1 MPVSEFVENLL
12 ETWIAEIETSEKL
25 DAIQQKL
32 DVRRFEIEQSKSIVI
47 RERLLD
53 EYDRIR
59 KQKAAP
65 DLFTV
70 KPLPIDKA
78 CWQNRNKKGA
88 DLYKCRFWQWQP
100 RKKILWVSV
109 DWFTGRT
116 HYGENFLA
124 LNLEYID
131 LYQPSRFDRR
141 NQRG

>member
-1 MPVSEFVENLL
+1 MEPVSDFVENLL
-12 ETWIAEIETSEKL
+12 ENWISEIEDTDKL
-25 DAIQQKL
+25 DVIQQKL
-32 DVRRFEIEQSKSIVI
+32 DLRRFELEQASLIVI

-59 KQKAAP
+59 KSKQCP

-70 KPLPIDKA
+70 KPLPIDRDL
-78 CWQNRNKKGA
+78 WRNKNKIV
-88 DLYKCRFWQWQP
+88 DLHKCRFWQWQP

-124 LNLEYID
+124 LTPEYID
-131 LYQPSRFDRR
+131 IYQPSRHDRR
-141 NQRG
+141 